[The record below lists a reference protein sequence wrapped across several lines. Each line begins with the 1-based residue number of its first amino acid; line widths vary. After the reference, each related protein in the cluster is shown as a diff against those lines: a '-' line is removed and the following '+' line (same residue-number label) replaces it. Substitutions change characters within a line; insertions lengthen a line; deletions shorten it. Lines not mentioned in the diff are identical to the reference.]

1 MKFKINLGQ
10 IVLIILLI
18 SNLVVVGI
26 LGYNS
31 SLESNAIVILQNK
44 LEIFAQYHQ
53 ETVNKIIDQYNEI
66 LVASAQKILG
76 LEKAIETLQKLIDE
90 KKSIDLTKVNQ
101 IKEANL
107 LIINATA
114 GFMGSGTHIKLNNK
128 SYILTCAHLLID
140 KEDKIVAQDD
150 NGYYHFTEVV
160 KVNEDM
166 DLMLLETTTI
176 DKLAYLEISDI
187 FPAQGSEV
195 LVIGNPSGLLNMIT
209 DGIIS
214 QIEKTYYIITNK
226 IYFGNSGG
234 ALIYRGK
241 VVGVIS
247 QIATFSHFTLSGV
260 VAQNYGI
267 VVKLEHIKT
276 FLGDLNG

>member
-176 DKLAYLEISDI
+176 GKLAYLEISDI
-187 FPAQGSEV
+187 FPEQGSEV
-195 LVIGNPSGLLNMIT
+195 TVIGNPSGLLNMIT

-234 ALIYRGK
+234 ALIYKGK

-247 QIATFSHFTLSGV
+247 QIATFSNVTLTGV
-260 VAQNYGI
+260 VAQNYGV
-267 VVKLEHIKT
+267 VVKLEHILT
-276 FLGDLNG
+276 FLSGV

>member
-176 DKLAYLEISDI
+176 GKLAYLEISDI

-234 ALIYRGK
+234 ALIYKGK

-247 QIATFSHFTLSGV
+247 QIATFSNVTLTGV
-260 VAQNYGI
+260 VAQNYGV
-267 VVKLEHIKT
+267 VVKLEHILT
-276 FLGDLNG
+276 FLSGV